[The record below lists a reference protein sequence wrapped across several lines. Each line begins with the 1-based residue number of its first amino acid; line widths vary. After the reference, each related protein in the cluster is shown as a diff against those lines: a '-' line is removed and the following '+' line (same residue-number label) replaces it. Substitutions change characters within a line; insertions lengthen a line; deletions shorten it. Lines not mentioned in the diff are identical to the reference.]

1 MTLWRVA
8 GILWL
13 AVWAAGIAG
22 AAEAPGGQ
30 PAAETAGL
38 RLPAGADLSQPQTL
52 LDCARLALAL
62 NPSLAVAGQQIVQA
76 DASATQARAAL
87 RPNLSL
93 GAGLAAS
100 QSLRPSGAAVGGST
114 GSSRSTDRDLYLQL
128 NQTFFQSGLLQQI
141 AAARASALAAR
152 WGFDEA
158 RRTLL
163 LNVAQ
168 AYYTALAAAA
178 LAEVAHQS
186 VKAATVHL
194 DAANARIEAGTAAR
208 SDRYPFEVQ
217 LQQALVQ
224 AIAAENQITL
234 SLTALKQT
242 MGLPASVPLKLAESL
257 GRPAPPTDLE
267 ALRARAR
274 ENRPDLAQIRA
285 QVEAARQQAKAAQ
298 IQRGPVITASGTDNY
313 GVHTDLDGN
322 AWQVQVGV
330 SLPIFDAGATRAAA
344 GSARAG
350 LEIALENLRRAE
362 LQAEAEVEDN
372 FATAIQ
378 ADRQIDVAQAATNAA
393 RISLQAAEERYA
405 AGLGTVLEV
414 TDAELKLRQ
423 AQTDEVQARY
433 SYNTALAAL
442 RASLGEAAVEGLGD
456 E

>member
-1 MTLWRVA
+1 MGLH
-8 GILWL
+8 
-13 AVWAAGIAG
+13 
-22 AAEAPGGQ
+22 APGG
-30 PAAETAGL
+30 AGL
-38 RLPAGADLSQPQTL
+38 RLPAGTDLSRPQTL

-76 DASATQARAAL
+76 EASAVQARAAL
-87 RPNLSL
+87 RPSLSL

-100 QSLRPSGAAVGGST
+100 QSLRSSGTAVGGGTAS
-114 GSSRSTDRDLYLQL
+114 GRSTDRDVYLQL

-141 AAARASALAAR
+141 AATRASALAAR
-152 WGFDEA
+152 WGSDDA

-163 LNVAQ
+163 LDVAQ
-168 AYYTALAAAA
+168 AYYAALAASA
-178 LAEVAHQS
+178 LADVARQS

-234 SLTALKQT
+234 RLTALKQI
-242 MGLPASVPLKLAESL
+242 MGLPASVPLQLAESL

-267 ALRARAR
+267 ALRARALQS
-274 ENRPDLAQIRA
+274 RPDLAQIRA
-285 QVEAARQQAKAAQ
+285 QLEAARLQAKAAE
-298 IQRGPVITASGTDNY
+298 IQRGPVVTASGMDNY
-313 GVHTDLDGN
+313 GVHTDLNGN

-344 GSARAG
+344 DSARAG
-350 LEIALENLRRAE
+350 LEIAQENLRRAE
-362 LQAEAEVEDN
+362 LNAGAEVEDN

-378 ADRQIDVAQAATNAA
+378 ADRQIDVAQAATAAA
-393 RISLQAAEERYA
+393 RISLEAAEGRYA
-405 AGLGTVLEV
+405 AGLGTVLDV

-423 AQTDEVQARY
+423 AQTDEVQAHY

-442 RASLGEAAVEGLGD
+442 RASVGEAAVEGLGKD
-456 E
+456 